1 MVNTDN
7 GMKPFSSK
15 PGKGMGTW
23 DLHIYY
29 TAVPGDCKSAIING
43 VCIGD

>member
-1 MVNTDN
+1 MVKVSN
-7 GMKPFSSK
+7 GSKPFTSK
-15 PGKGMGTW
+15 PGNRMGTW

-29 TAVPGDCKSAIING
+29 TVFIGDYRSAETFG